1 VQNWRTEGKKIHEH
15 EKQLW
20 MGLWNQLKADVA
32 DDKAPPCFARDFLLS
47 DWREQGIDELQAAY
61 INGTMIEVHPI

>member
-1 VQNWRTEGKKIHEH
+1 
-15 EKQLW
+15 